1 MKREREKKGAQD
13 LTMILHEIHERE
25 FPDKEKKWLVPK
37 YLHRTMRETRL
48 EILINEKR
56 EFIYN
61 RICGEI
67 ERDEQ

>member
-1 MKREREKKGAQD
+1 MKREREKKDAQD